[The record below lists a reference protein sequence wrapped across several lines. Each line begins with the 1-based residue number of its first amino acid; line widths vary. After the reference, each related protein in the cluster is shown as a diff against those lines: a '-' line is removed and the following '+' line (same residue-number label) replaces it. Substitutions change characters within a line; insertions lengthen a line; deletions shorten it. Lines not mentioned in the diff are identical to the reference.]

1 MVEERMLNDEMEI
14 LVPGPFVVLQGN
26 TGDGLSNTIDGSL
39 PRFIFRQT
47 ARGTIEGGGRRQLP
61 TVTDRESV
69 STEADEGANA
79 DANPTD
85 AMIVDSQSSSS
96 PASSLSSLEEE
107 EFQHIARNTAAG
119 IVNGPRYAV
128 TAGVVAAA
136 AAAESNNNNTDVNRS
151 SSSDDFVVVADDDND
166 NNDDETPQQQQQ
178 QQLAEE
184 ELAAIETWKNSRRRN
199 ELQQH
204 NDWEES
210 LYQVPPEI
218 KSYHAMMTRAPTT
231 SPNNDP
237 QSRSWW
243 QRNGEVA
250 VLREL
255 PTKLVH
261 DGSVAVNRIGTL
273 PPGMTIVANDL
284 IELNSITLL
293 PVAPISSVPP
303 VTPDQQRSFSQGR
316 VGIIQMIKVETKEG
330 RTGYACLSLDGYP
343 LLAPGLPDAYV
354 NPGAPNN
361 RQGAGR
367 GRSSINANSS
377 WLWRVTCP
385 SGAFVRE
392 GLDLRTRHINTLPY
406 GSLVRVSRRCIND
419 QGLSRLRTSGYFDLQ
434 TTTGGLSNPNGTG
447 YSRVRVDGWCS
458 ELLNPLSGQRGIV
471 AQPLPFPVPAIYR
484 VTLSMG

>member
-1 MVEERMLNDEMEI
+1 MLNNEMEI

-39 PRFIFRQT
+39 PQFIFRRA
-47 ARGTIEGGGRRQLP
+47 ARGTREGGGRRQLL
-61 TVTDRESV
+61 TVTDRESA
-69 STEADEGANA
+69 SNDANESANA
-79 DANPTD
+79 DANPMD
-85 AMIVDSQSSSS
+85 AMIVDSQSSSL
-96 PASSLSSLEEE
+96 PASFLSSPEEE
-107 EFQHIARNTAAG
+107 EFQHIAQNTAAG

-136 AAAESNNNNTDVNRS
+136 AAAESNESNTSGNGNETS
-151 SSSDDFVVVADDDND
+151 SSEEFVVVADDDND
-166 NNDDETPQQQQQ
+166 NNNNDDDDTPQQQ

-184 ELAAIETWKNSRRRN
+184 ELASIETWKKSRRRN

-218 KSYHAMMTRAPTT
+218 KSYHAMMSRAPTT

-237 QSRSWW
+237 QCRSWW

-293 PVAPISSVPP
+293 PIATNSSVPP
-303 VTPDQQRSFSQGR
+303 VTPEQQRSFSQGR

-343 LLAPGLPDAYV
+343 LLAPGLPEAYV

-361 RQGAGR
+361 GQIAGR
-367 GRSSINANSS
+367 GGSIRNDNSS

-434 TTTGGLSNPNGTG
+434 TTTGGSSNPNGTG

>member
-1 MVEERMLNDEMEI
+1 MVEDRTHNDEMEI

-26 TGDGLSNTIDGSL
+26 TGDGLSNTIDGRL
-39 PRFIFRQT
+39 PNFIFRRTTVSRT
-47 ARGTIEGGGRRQLP
+47 ARGTREGGGRRQLP
-61 TVTDRESV
+61 TVTDGELV
-69 STEADEGANA
+69 SNEADEGANA
-79 DANPTD
+79 DTTD
-85 AMIVDSQSSSS
+85 AMIVDSSQSSSS
-96 PASSLSSLEEE
+96 PASSLSSQEEE
-107 EFQHIARNTAAG
+107 EFQHVARNTAAG

-136 AAAESNNNNTDVNRS
+136 AAAENNDGNTS
-151 SSSDDFVVVADDDND
+151 SSSDEFVVVADED
-166 NNDDETPQQQQQ
+166 NNNNENENETPHPDRQQQQQ
-178 QQLAEE
+178 PAEE
-184 ELAAIETWKNSRRRN
+184 ELAVIETWIKSRRRN
-199 ELQQH
+199 ELQQR

-218 KSYHAMMTRAPTT
+218 KSNHAMMTRAPTT
-231 SPNNDP
+231 IPNNDP

-293 PVAPISSVPP
+293 PIATKSSIPP
-303 VTPDQQRSFSQGR
+303 ATPNRQRSFSQGR

-354 NPGAPNN
+354 NPGAPN
-361 RQGAGR
+361 
-367 GRSSINANSS
+367 I
-377 WLWRVTCP
+377 WRVTCP

-392 GLDLRTRHINTLPY
+392 GLDLRTRHTKTLPY

-419 QGLSRLRTSGYFDLQ
+419 QGLSRLRPSGYFDLQ
-434 TTTGGLSNPNGTG
+434 TTTRGASERNGTQPSAG
-447 YSRVRVDGWCS
+447 RRVVLGTLESVVGTTRHCGATAALPGPRNIPCYLIDGV
-458 ELLNPLSGQRGIV
+458 RYI
-471 AQPLPFPVPAIYR
+471 
-484 VTLSMG
+484 